1 MNKEKLMK
9 AYEAPAATAIVMVV
23 EQCIASS
30 VRDTLQDMNKN
41 EVYDEEF

>member
-1 MNKEKLMK
+1 MNKGKLMA
-9 AYEAPAATAIVMVV
+9 AYQAPAATVIVMAT

-30 VRDTLQDMNKN
+30 VKDTLQDMNKN

>member
-1 MNKEKLMK
+1 MNTKTIMK
-9 AYEAPAATAIVMVV
+9 AYQAPVASVIAMAV